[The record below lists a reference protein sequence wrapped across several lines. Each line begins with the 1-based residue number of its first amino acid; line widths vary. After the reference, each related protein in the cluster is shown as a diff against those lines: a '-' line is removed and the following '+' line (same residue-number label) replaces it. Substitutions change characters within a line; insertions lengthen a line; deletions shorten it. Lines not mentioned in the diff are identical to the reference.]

1 MIEARDALQNIGGS
15 VDAALV
21 REALGRLAVD

>member
-1 MIEARDALQNIGGS
+1 LSEAREALEKLGGS

-21 REALGRLAVD
+21 REALVRLGVG